1 LRDHGHLN
9 DTTNTM
15 DVTSSAL
22 VLILITLVA
31 GTVNGALGYGF
42 SSITVPVALLFY
54 TNRVLNPALVW
65 VEVVLNAYVLWVNRA
80 SVPQVWRRVVPMIL
94 GLAPGV
100 VLGTALVHRVQPGWL
115 KLATFIVLLPLIL
128 LQAAGFRRPIKAERR
143 FGLFFGGGLGVLY
156 SVTTISGP
164 PLALML
170 SNQGLTKQDF
180 RAGLGLVRLAEST
193 FTAVAYYFAG
203 MFSVESAGLLP
214 YILPSL
220 VVGIPLGV
228 RVIRHVRPETFRRV
242 CMSFDAWVVGFGIST
257 LLRQL
262 HVIETHAAF
271 FVLAAVG
278 LLDTWLLYR
287 FFHAKTPE
295 AAPHARRRLA
305 AAASNS
311 SPIPASSPPLL
322 NDVSAR
328 VT

>member
-1 LRDHGHLN
+1 
-9 DTTNTM
+9 M
-15 DVTSSAL
+15 DVTSSVLA
-22 VLILITLVA
+22 LILITLVA

-65 VEVVLNAYVLWVNRA
+65 VEVALNAYVLWVNRA
-80 SVPQVWRRVVPMIL
+80 SVPHVWRRVVPMIV

-100 VLGTALVHRVQPGWL
+100 ALGTSLVHRVQPGWL

-128 LQAAGFRRPIKAERR
+128 LQAAGFRRPIRDERR
-143 FGLFFGGGLGVLY
+143 VGLLFGGGLGVLY

-164 PLALML
+164 PLAVML
-170 SNQGLTKQDF
+170 SNQGLAKQDF

-193 FTAVAYYFAG
+193 FTAVAYYLAR
-203 MFSVESAGLLP
+203 MLSSESACLLP

-220 VVGIPLGV
+220 AVGIPLGV

-262 HVIETHAAF
+262 HLIESGAAF
-271 FVLAAVG
+271 SVLGAVG
-278 LLDTWLLYR
+278 LLDAWLLYR
-287 FFHAKTPE
+287 FFRDRTPD
-295 AAPHARRRLA
+295 AQYRYAT
-305 AAASNS
+305 ASAN
-311 SPIPASSPPLL
+311 
-322 NDVSAR
+322 

>member
-1 LRDHGHLN
+1 
-9 DTTNTM
+9 M
-15 DVTSSAL
+15 DATSSAL

-54 TNRVLNPALVW
+54 ANRVLNPALVW
-65 VEVVLNAYVLWVNRA
+65 IEVVLNAYVLWVNRA
-80 SVPQVWRRVVPMIL
+80 SVPHVWRRVVPMIV

-100 VLGTALVHRVQPGWL
+100 ALGTSLVNRVQPGWL

-128 LQAAGFRRPIKAERR
+128 LQAAGFRRPIRDERR
-143 FGLFFGGGLGVLY
+143 VGLLFGGGLGVLY

-164 PLALML
+164 PLAVML
-170 SNQGLTKQDF
+170 SNQGFTKQDF

-203 MFSVESAGLLP
+203 MFSIESAGLLP

-262 HVIETHAAF
+262 HVIETDAAF
-271 FVLAAVG
+271 SVLAAVG
-278 LLDTWLLYR
+278 VLDIWLLYR
-287 FFHAKTPE
+287 FFRNQTPE
-295 AAPHARRRLA
+295 AVATASQPAPFPLA
-305 AAASNS
+305 Q
-311 SPIPASSPPLL
+311 
-322 NDVSAR
+322 
-328 VT
+328 